1 MLTLSSVV
9 SRFGRP
15 LIRIFFFFA
24 VAQILAFAPSFGQ
37 SEPPTA
43 KQINRASQRDH
54 QPYDDSTL
62 NTYGAPYAMPYNRWI
77 DPAGTVVRFGDPKL
91 ENHSLDAILMPDRQ
105 LLLVE
110 DRYGIVLFRVSDHQ
124 QVARYSFP
132 GDSRYKELMSTY
144 SGIKAIDYKGAV
156 HIFWGAGHG
165 SRPDSYVMEA
175 VWDGRALQ
183 VVQAIAYLPQPLPVP
198 VQGISQA
205 MALPNEVDVRVEG
218 GELYLYAVL
227 NGTNQLSKLRV
238 HDQAV
243 IWTTPTGVA
252 PYGLTLAGGK
262 VFVTNWAGPTPV
274 DTVNKETAG
283 VPWGAAY
290 IDPRTGATARGSV
303 TVIDPIDGKVIGEIA
318 VGLHPN
324 AIIHSADDQFVYVAN
339 GNSDYISVIRASTLQ
354 VIDTIAVSPFDKSDH
369 YAGSSPDALAIDSTG
384 TQLYVANGLNNA
396 VAVIRLPAEWS
407 VGTGDGNSANGT
419 GGYNVHAVVL
429 GFIPTEAYP
438 SGIVRDGSMLYVTN
452 LEAIG
457 SRVRQKGAYNSHWEL
472 ASVSWIP
479 LPDENQL
486 QQYTAKVRQ
495 LNLAFR
501 EAVSRQLPRKRV
513 AAKPV
518 PERIGEPSVFRHV
531 IYIIKENRTYD
542 QVLGDMPQG
551 RGDSALC
558 VFGESVTPNQ
568 HQLSKDFSL
577 LDNYYAS
584 GKSSAEGHQWADAA
598 MVTDYDERMVR
609 AWFRSYPHA
618 QYDAMVYDKEGFI
631 WNDALDHGKTVRI
644 YGEAC
649 TTNVAKDMD
658 WARIYHLFLDHQPFD
673 AGNVSTIS
681 RVRPILSASFPG
693 YDDPRITDQLRADA
707 FIRELKE
714 YEARP
719 GDEWPQ
725 LMVMSL
731 PDDHTTG
738 MSPGFPTPQAMVADN
753 DLALGRI
760 IEAVTHSRFWDS
772 TAIFVTE
779 DDSQSGWDHISA
791 YRTTGFVISPYSRLQ
806 KTISTDYNQT
816 SLLRTIEQIL
826 GIPPMNAMDAT
837 ALPMFD
843 CFAGNPDTAAYT
855 AIPNRIPLD
864 EMNHALSE
872 LKGRSRHYARL
883 SLENKVDEIDEA
895 DDDIFNRIL
904 WYATKGAAKYPA
916 PPRDRRPPPVG
927 QGE

>member
-1 MLTLSSVV
+1 MLQLPSAIRYFSRSVHI
-9 SRFGRP
+9 S
-15 LIRIFFFFA
+15 FFCILVMASFPGARA
-24 VAQILAFAPSFGQ
+24 VAQ
-37 SEPPTA
+37 SERA
-43 KQINRASQRDH
+43 KKKQINRASQRDH
-54 QPYDDSTL
+54 LPYDDSTL
-62 NTYGAPYAMPYNRWI
+62 NTHGAPYAMPYNRWI
-77 DPAGTVVRFGDPKL
+77 DPAGTVVRFGDPRL
-91 ENHSLDAILMPDRQ
+91 ENHSLDAVLMPDRQ

-110 DRYGIVLFRVSDHQ
+110 DRYGIVLFRLSDHQ

-132 GDSRYKELMSTY
+132 GDSRYKDLMSTY
-144 SGIKAIDYKGAV
+144 SGIKAIAYHGAV

-175 VWDGRALQ
+175 VWDGSTLK
-183 VVQAIAYLPQPLPVP
+183 VVQAIAYLPQPLPAP
-198 VQGISQA
+198 VQGLTQA
-205 MALPNEVDVRVEG
+205 MALPNEVEVREEG
-218 GELYLYAVL
+218 GQLYLYAVL

-243 IWTTPTGVA
+243 MWTTPTGVA
-252 PYGLTLAGGK
+252 PYGLTMAAGQI
-262 VFVTNWAGPTPV
+262 FVTNWAGPTPV
-274 DTVNKETAG
+274 DTVGKETSG

-290 IDPRTGATARGSV
+290 TDPRTGATSRGSV
-303 TVIDPIDGKVIGEIA
+303 TVIDPTDGKAMGEIE

-324 AIIHSADDQFVYVAN
+324 AIIHSPDDRFVYVAN
-339 GNSDYISVIRASTLQ
+339 GNSDYISVIRTSTLQ
-354 VIDTIAVSPFDKSDH
+354 VVDTIPVSPFDKSDH
-369 YAGSSPDALAIDSTG
+369 YAGSSPGALAIDSTG

-396 VAVIRLPAEWS
+396 VAVIRLPAEW
-407 VGTGDGNSANGT
+407 GAGHE
-419 GGYNVHAVVL
+419 HAVVL

-438 SGIVRDGSMLYVTN
+438 SGIVCDGSMLYVTN

-457 SRVRQKGAYNSHWEL
+457 SRVQQKGAYNSHWEL

-479 LPDENQL
+479 LPDKAQL
-486 QQYTAKVRQ
+486 QRYTSRVRE

-501 EAVSRQLPRKRV
+501 EAVSRQLPRRGIT
-513 AAKPV
+513 AKPV

-542 QVLGDMPQG
+542 QVLGDMREG
-551 RGDSALC
+551 RGDSSLC
-558 VFGESVTPNQ
+558 VFGDSVTPNQ
-568 HQLSKDFSL
+568 HRLSKDFSL

-584 GKSSAEGHQWADAA
+584 GKSSAEGHQWTDAA

-649 TTNVAKDMD
+649 TTNVARDMD
-658 WARIYHLFLDHQPFD
+658 WAKIYRLFLDHQPFD
-673 AGNVSTIS
+673 AGNVTTIS
-681 RVRPILSASFPG
+681 RVRPILSASYPG

-707 FIRELKE
+707 FIHELKE
-714 YEARP
+714 YEDRP

-731 PDDHTTG
+731 PDDHTAG
-738 MSPGFPTPQAMVADN
+738 MSPGFPLPQAMVADN

-816 SLLRTIEQIL
+816 SLVRTIEQIL

-843 CFAGNPDTAAYT
+843 CFADKPDTSAYT
-855 AIPNRIPLD
+855 AIPNRIRLD
-864 EMNHALSE
+864 QMNRSLSE
-872 LKGRSRHYARL
+872 LRGRSRHYAMM
-883 SLENKVDEIDEA
+883 SLDNKVDEIDEA
-895 DDDIFNRIL
+895 DDDVFNRIL
-904 WYATKGAAKYPA
+904 WYATKGTAKYPS
-916 PPRDRRPPPVG
+916 PPRDRKDALSG